1 MHIQAGVTFLE
12 GKNKILSKNV
22 DIGVISKKVE
32 NLYRDTKEIANDLGL
47 YSESKI
53 GDKVYNLKY
62 NTYVLAYK
70 GVNSTSG
77 FNEMLYSVCG
87 ILISVI
93 MIGSILVIYN
103 SFAISVSERKKQF
116 GMLSSIGATKKQIK
130 KSVIYEGAIL
140 GSIGI
145 PIGIISGILG
155 IGITLN
161 IVNNLLKPMFLES
174 MTNISLHLIV
184 SWQAI
189 VIATVL
195 IAITI
200 YLSVV
205 IPAKRASKI
214 SPIEAIRG
222 NNEIKMKAKK
232 LKTPKI
238 FRKLFGI
245 EGEMALKNL
254 KRSRKKYRTTVIS
267 LMISIILFISVSGFV
282 GYMYGGFDSM
292 YRSVDYD
299 YLMRVYGEDK
309 DNQIKELKKEIE
321 NSKNIDKLSII
332 DKFYYAKC
340 NQ

>member
-1 MHIQAGVTFLE
+1 
-12 GKNKILSKNV
+12 
-22 DIGVISKKVE
+22 
-32 NLYRDTKEIANDLGL
+32 
-47 YSESKI
+47 
-53 GDKVYNLKY
+53 
-62 NTYVLAYK
+62 
-70 GVNSTSG
+70 
-77 FNEMLYSVCG
+77 MLYSVCG

-145 PIGIISGILG
+145 PLGIISGILG

-205 IPAKRASKI
+205 IPTKRASKI

-309 DNQIKELKKEIE
+309 DNQIKELKNAQVKYYLLEKTI
-321 NSKNIDKLSII
+321 NQHSTYQII
-332 DKFYYAKC
+332 DSEWNLFLEGKEFVSVELNNENLLIVETQKD
-340 NQ
+340 NQLIKELYDIFGKLVPTPTP

>member
-1 MHIQAGVTFLE
+1 MHIQAGVTFLN
-12 GKNKILSKNV
+12 GKNKISSKNV

-32 NLYRDTKEIANDLGL
+32 NLYKDTKEIANDLGL
-47 YSESKI
+47 YSESEI

-87 ILISVI
+87 ILIAVI

-116 GMLSSIGATKKQIK
+116 GMLSSVGATKKQIK

-145 PIGIISGILG
+145 PLGIISGILG

-189 VIATVL
+189 VIAAVL

-232 LKTPKI
+232 LKTPKTI
-238 FRKLFGI
+238 WNRRRDGF
-245 EGEMALKNL
+245 
-254 KRSRKKYRTTVIS
+254 KKP
-267 LMISIILFISVSGFV
+267 
-282 GYMYGGFDSM
+282 
-292 YRSVDYD
+292 
-299 YLMRVYGEDK
+299 
-309 DNQIKELKKEIE
+309 KKEQKKVSY
-321 NSKNIDKLSII
+321 NSNFTYD
-332 DKFYYAKC
+332 
-340 NQ
+340 